1 MSKPIR
7 VGLIRCDTHGAYFA
21 PLMTRHDPTLFDQ
34 PVPMDQPDDIHYT
47 WMAGGNHYYFYTAYP
62 DPRQM
67 TVPFIEGFDLVKLY
81 DEHRTAAETLA
92 RICMGRPQVCDDFE
106 QVSNDVD
113 LVIIAD
119 CNYDGSDHGKLAT
132 PGIEKGVPTFID
144 KPLASD
150 TAGVKTILDLARR
163 HRTLV
168 YSQSIIGVLPCIEM
182 FRNRLPEVG
191 NLHFASI
198 EGGGGAMAGHIHS
211 VIFAITT
218 FGSGVQ
224 RVWSMGDNPRDIM
237 RLDWGDTP
245 GRPEHGL
252 TITSNVGYT
261 RHGGFFAEVFG
272 PNGRIVSP
280 TISDF
285 EYPFGAAQILRN
297 IRQMLQTR
305 TCPPDLAMMVE
316 AVAITTAAAKAHNTG
331 QAVEVERVSIDDYFK
346 AVSTGD

>member
-21 PLMTRHDPTLFDQ
+21 PLMTQHDPTLFDQ

-92 RICMGRPQVCDDFE
+92 RVCMGRPQVCDDFE

-113 LVIIAD
+113 LVFIAD

-163 HRTLV
+163 HRTV
-168 YSQSIIGVLPCIEM
+168 CCRASKCSATDCPKSAICISQALK
-182 FRNRLPEVG
+182 
-191 NLHFASI
+191 
-198 EGGGGAMAGHIHS
+198 
-211 VIFAITT
+211 
-218 FGSGVQ
+218 
-224 RVWSMGDNPRDIM
+224 
-237 RLDWGDTP
+237 
-245 GRPEHGL
+245 
-252 TITSNVGYT
+252 
-261 RHGGFFAEVFG
+261 
-272 PNGRIVSP
+272 
-280 TISDF
+280 
-285 EYPFGAAQILRN
+285 
-297 IRQMLQTR
+297 
-305 TCPPDLAMMVE
+305 
-316 AVAITTAAAKAHNTG
+316 AAAARWPAISTRSYSRSQRSAPACSASG
-331 QAVEVERVSIDDYFK
+331 QWVTTRVTSCG
-346 AVSTGD
+346 STGAIHPAGQNMD